1 VNDLD
6 FTVVTDAL
14 PYLWRGLQFSLGLT
28 ASSFAIG
35 MVLGTL
41 LALVRHL
48 GVPVLSQVVQGYIV
62 LMRSLPLILVL
73 FWFFFLVPIVLGQL
87 TPSGRPIPV
96 GATWTAFITFGLFE
110 AAYYAEIIRVG
121 LRAIPKGQYEAG
133 RALSLSTFQ
142 IYRLVILPQ
151 VVRTVSPIILTQTII
166 LFQDTSLVYVLSVT
180 DLLGAAAKV
189 AQLNGRLVEMYL
201 AVALVYLVICSVAS
215 QFVAVLR
222 GRNAPALKGA

>member
-6 FTVVTDAL
+6 FTVVYDAL
-14 PYLWRGLQFSLGLT
+14 PYLWRGLQFSLSLT

-41 LALVRHL
+41 LALIRHL
-48 GVPVLSQVVQGYIV
+48 AVPVLSQIAQVYIV

-73 FWFFFLVPIVLGQL
+73 FWFFFLVPIVLGHL
-87 TPSGRPIPV
+87 TPNGRPIPV

-121 LRAIPKGQYEAG
+121 LRAIPKGQFEAG
-133 RALSLSTFQ
+133 KALSLSALQT
-142 IYRLVILPQ
+142 YRLIILPQ
-151 VVRTVSPIILTQTII
+151 VIRTVSPIILTQTII

-180 DLLGAAAKV
+180 DLLGAAVKV

-201 AVALVYLVICSVAS
+201 AVAVVYLAICSTAS
-215 QFVAVLR
+215 QFVTVLR
-222 GRNAPALKGA
+222 RRSGIALKSA

>member
-1 VNDLD
+1 VSELD
-6 FTVVTDAL
+6 FTVVYEAL
-14 PYLWRGLQFSLGLT
+14 PYLWRGLQFSVSLT
-28 ASSFAIG
+28 AWSFVIG
-35 MVLGTL
+35 MLLGTL
-41 LALVRHL
+41 LALIRHL
-48 GVPVLSQVVQGYIV
+48 NVPVLSQVVQVYIV

-73 FWFFFLVPIVLGQL
+73 FWFFFLVPIVLGHL
-87 TPSGRPIPV
+87 TPSGRPLPI

-121 LRAIPKGQYEAG
+121 LRAIPRGQYEAG

-142 IYRLVILPQ
+142 IYRLVVLPQ
-151 VVRTVSPIILTQTII
+151 VLRTVSPIILTQTII

-201 AVALVYLVICSVAS
+201 TVAVIYLVICSAAS
-215 QFVAVLR
+215 QVVAVLR
-222 GRNAPALKGA
+222 QRSALA